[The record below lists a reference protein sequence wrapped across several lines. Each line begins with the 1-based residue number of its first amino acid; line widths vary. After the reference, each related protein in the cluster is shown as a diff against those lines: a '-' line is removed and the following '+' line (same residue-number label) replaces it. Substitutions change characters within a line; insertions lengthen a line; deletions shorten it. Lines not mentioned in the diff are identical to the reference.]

1 MKLGDWDADK
11 KVMGSFETLS
21 IIPYDICV
29 GIPFSCRIKLH
40 RPWINARLTYCLN
53 SVLNVEVLIGDFNQE
68 KALVGAFKLREGL
81 FPDLLINH
89 HSLCHTKNEW
99 LMIHKWVVVMSANLS
114 LYTRK

>member
-68 KALVGAFKLREGL
+68 KALVGAFSVIVKTGCGTDGA
-81 FPDLLINH
+81 P
-89 HSLCHTKNEW
+89 HSTTQH
-99 LMIHKWVVVMSANLS
+99 
-114 LYTRK
+114 